1 MKTKLGFGCI
11 LNDILSGYA
20 YLWLEDRDTLMQ
32 QFLEY
37 SRALAMEEIDM
48 VLALDPKAPP
58 KNPPKMEQFR
68 EQIDL
73 YENVYTEVE
82 EMSSSKIFC
91 NWFRVDLKP
100 FRQSL
105 LNTICKW
112 SSMFKKHLV
121 ERVTTSLSDLGSF
134 IRYGLSKISVIK
146 WKFEL
151 TTLINFLDALMKV
164 FCNKFSQVITMVL

>member
-1 MKTKLGFGCI
+1 
-11 LNDILSGYA
+11 
-20 YLWLEDRDTLMQ
+20 MQ

-37 SRALAMEEIDM
+37 SRQLTIDEMEMIM
-48 VLALDPKAPP
+48 VNDPRAPH

-73 YENVYTEVE
+73 YENLFVEVE
-82 EMSSSKIFC
+82 EMSPSKIFC
-91 NWFRVDLKP
+91 VWFRVDLRP

-121 ERVTTSLSDLGSF
+121 ENVTSSLSDLSAF
-134 IRYGLSKISVIK
+134 IRSL
-146 WKFEL
+146 L
-151 TTLINFLDALMKV
+151 L
-164 FCNKFSQVITMVL
+164 